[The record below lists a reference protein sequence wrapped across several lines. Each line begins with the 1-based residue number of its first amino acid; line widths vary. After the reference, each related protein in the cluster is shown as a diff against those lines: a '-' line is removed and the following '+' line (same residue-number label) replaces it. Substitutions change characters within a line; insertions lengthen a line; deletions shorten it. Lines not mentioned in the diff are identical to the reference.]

1 MKLLVTGFGPF
12 RDVLENPSAL
22 LAQDL
27 AEAFPEVDCRILEVS
42 WEEVNA
48 FATGDFSGYDACL
61 MLGIS
66 ASAQTLLLEGVGRN
80 QASPSSDV
88 RGDVWG
94 PGPLDPSAPALLA
107 TTLWQGR
114 APDPGGWEWSV
125 DAGGYLCNALLFQM
139 LLHQPNL
146 PSGFIHVPSFDT
158 VRRDLQ
164 KETLIRIVQPL
175 IQTASCPRAT

>member
-12 RDVLENPSAL
+12 RDVTENPSAL

-27 AEAFPEVDCRILEVS
+27 AEAFPEVDSQVLEVS

-48 FATGDFSGYDACL
+48 FATGDFRGYDACL

-80 QASPSSDV
+80 QASPSADV
-88 RGDVWG
+88 RGVAWG
-94 PGPLDPSAPALLA
+94 PGQLEPSAPPLLA
-107 TTLWQGR
+107 STLWQGC

-139 LLHQPNL
+139 LHHQPHL
-146 PSGFIHVPSFDT
+146 PSGFIHVPSFET
-158 VRRDLQ
+158 VGRDLQ
-164 KETLIRIVQPL
+164 RETLIRIVQPL
-175 IQTASCPRAT
+175 VQTASCPRAI